1 MPVHLLA
8 ELLIELRQRVE
19 EHSRDAQSA
28 RSESVEIRA
37 RSVQAICQSRE
48 LMARVDVLL
57 TLPYVKQR
65 L

>member
-1 MPVHLLA
+1 MPVRLLA
-8 ELLIELRQRVE
+8 ASFVDLRQRTD
-19 EHSRDAQSA
+19 EHFRDAQSSQ
-28 RSESVEIRA
+28 SELVEIRV
-37 RSVQAICQSRE
+37 RSSEAISQSRE

>member
-1 MPVHLLA
+1 MPVHPLA
-8 ELLIELRQRVE
+8 ALFIELRQRVD
-19 EHSRDAQSA
+19 EHFRDAQSSQ
-28 RSESVEIRA
+28 SELVEIRA
-37 RSVQAICQSRE
+37 RSSEAISQSRE